1 MVDLSIY
8 QLRNIRATIQA
19 EATTL
24 EHFNTMDGR
33 RMVTRSAVREYL
45 TIKFEGVNSDEA
57 MKLMECAVQLE
68 QARSAGSELGFEPD
82 AWDAS
87 AVDKIKPKAK
97 VAKPEVKPG
106 NRFSGLDLGDTKRP
120 GIDE

>member
-1 MVDLSIY
+1 MALRDLSVY

-24 EHFNTMDGR
+24 E
-33 RMVTRSAVREYL
+33 RSAIREYL
-45 TIKFEGVNSDEA
+45 TIRFEGVSSEEA
-57 MKLMECAVQLE
+57 MKLMECAVQIE
-68 QARSAGSELGFEPD
+68 AARSGDSELGFEPD

-106 NRFSGLDLGDTKRP
+106 NRFSGLDLGHSDVKN
-120 GIDE
+120 